1 MLLYRFLRMLVRV
14 TLRIFYKEFFVLGRE
29 KLPSE
34 GPIIMVANHPNT
46 LMDPLIVASLL
57 KQRAG
62 FMGNGSLFRNKWL
75 ARLLTHF
82 HVIPIWRK
90 QDILPGEVMDNQD
103 SFRDARAYLANGGTI
118 LIFPEGTS
126 FSEKKLRAFYEKQI
140 GSTQTVLFEAQSTK
154 IKWWVLPKTT

>member
-62 FMGNGSLFRNKWL
+62 FMGNGSLF
-75 ARLLTHF
+75 
-82 HVIPIWRK
+82 
-90 QDILPGEVMDNQD
+90 Q
-103 SFRDARAYLANGGTI
+103 
-118 LIFPEGTS
+118 
-126 FSEKKLRAFYEKQI
+126 
-140 GSTQTVLFEAQSTK
+140 
-154 IKWWVLPKTT
+154 